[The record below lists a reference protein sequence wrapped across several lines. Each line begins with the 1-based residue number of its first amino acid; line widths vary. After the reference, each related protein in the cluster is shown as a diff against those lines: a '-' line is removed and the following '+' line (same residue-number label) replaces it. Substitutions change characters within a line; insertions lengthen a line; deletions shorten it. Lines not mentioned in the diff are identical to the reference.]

1 MTCAWSTFRLAFR
14 AQVPEKFQRPQNG
27 DVAKRGHRKKIP
39 ATRDEAVR
47 FSCPCSLEKF
57 IVVRIT
63 AAQYGSFD
71 QHPFRDDLELPE
83 EEGSAFSTDVGV
95 EFRPQESRVQFVVRL
110 PRKQQDSA
118 SVANSFNDRT
128 RSPVGAECGA
138 DEYVGVVTIIT
149 NSLLP
154 SDLRASTL
162 DCYNSLY

>member
-83 EEGSAFSTDVGV
+83 EEEVACHGV
-95 EFRPQESRVQFVVRL
+95 LWLLDQIFGHRIIDRNDLCTGLGCGVR
-110 PRKQQDSA
+110 
-118 SVANSFNDRT
+118 F
-128 RSPVGAECGA
+128 GAERQ
-138 DEYVGVVTIIT
+138 E
-149 NSLLP
+149 
-154 SDLRASTL
+154 L
-162 DCYNSLY
+162 DCLQMYSILVNLNTA